1 MLEQALTS
9 TRLISAP
16 SCSAKDLDAVIAY
29 AAGDGAR
36 VCAVVDSSPVVAR
49 DALVRGL
56 ARLRPVDVLDR
67 VVPDPK
73 VEDIMAMAAQVRATK
88 PDAILAIGGGSTLDS
103 AKALAMLASNE
114 GDLEDYLGP
123 VPRRKIAG
131 KGTLM
136 IAVPTTAGTGSEV
149 TRFGV
154 YTARGG
160 RKYTLAHPALQP
172 DIAILAPGLTHSLP
186 AAVTAATGIDA
197 LSHALETIWNRNA
210 TPASDRAAIGAATA
224 ILEWLPVAYES
235 ARAGGATG
243 RAEMLEAACRA
254 GTAFNRTGTAM
265 VHALS
270 FILSEEW
277 HVPHGV
283 ACAFTL
289 EDATRLNGGNPEIAQ
304 KLARIGGEG
313 DGDSVAAVERLAERI
328 VSMKQTMGLPFT
340 FRDIGADIG
349 ADDIER
355 LFAKAFDDPKMRN
368 NSVPVSRERVHELL
382 RSKL

>member
-1 MLEQALTS
+1 MLEQALTD
-9 TRLISAP
+9 TRIIELP
-16 SCSAKDLDAVIAY
+16 SVTSRELDAVVTY
-29 AAGDGAR
+29 AAGAGAS
-36 VCAVVDSSPVVAR
+36 VCAVVDSFPIAAR
-49 DALVRGL
+49 DELIAGMS
-56 ARLRPVDVLDR
+56 RLRKVEVLNR

-73 VEDIMAMAAQVRATK
+73 VEDIMAMAEEIREEK
-88 PDAILAIGGGSTLDS
+88 PDAIVAIGGGSTLDS
-103 AKALAMLASNE
+103 AKALALLAANE
-114 GDLEDYLGP
+114 GDLEDYLGSE
-123 VPRRKIAG
+123 PRRKIG
-131 KGTLM
+131 GRGTLM

-172 DIAILAPGLTHSLP
+172 DIAILAAALTHSLP
-186 AAVTAATGIDA
+186 PGVTAATGIDA

-210 TPASDRAAIGAATA
+210 TAASDAAAIGAAA
-224 ILEWLPVAYES
+224 SILEWLPVAYES
-235 ARAGGATG
+235 ARCGGAAG
-243 RAEMLEAACRA
+243 RAEMLQAACRA

-289 EDATRLNGGNPEIAQ
+289 EDAVRINGADPRVAE
-304 KLARIGGEG
+304 KLAKIGVAGG
-313 DGDSVAAVERLAERI
+313 DAPAGSVEALAGRI
-328 VSMKQTMGLPFT
+328 VSLKRAMGLPFT
-340 FRDIGADIG
+340 FHDVGARVGDG
-349 ADDIER
+349 DIER
-355 LFAKAFDDPKMRN
+355 LFAKAFDDPKMKN
-368 NSVPVSRERVHELL
+368 NAMPVSGRRVFELL